1 MQPQS
6 SYAAAM
12 PPPII
17 APPSAVKLAGH
28 LESTISACSELAS
41 HSPAAMGYFYE
52 DEVRRVELR
61 AIMHLLQ
68 ARACAHETAAYDLR
82 LKECADLFIAGT
94 EALERSPAVSS
105 DELMLGRRL
114 AVSTALQFA
123 SLMLQAWKSA
133 YPHVAEADTVGTDP
147 EFASQAGAA

>member
-6 SYAAAM
+6 SMVAHW
-12 PPPII
+12 PPPLI

-28 LESTISACSELAS
+28 LQATISACSELSS

-68 ARACAHETAAYDLR
+68 ARECARETASYDRR
-82 LKECADLFIAGT
+82 LQECVELFIAGT
-94 EALERSPAVSS
+94 DALERSPAITSQ
-105 DELMLGRRL
+105 EMMLGRRL
-114 AVSTALQFA
+114 AVTTALQFA

-133 YPHVAEADTVGTDP
+133 YPDAAESGSAEEEFVA
-147 EFASQAGAA
+147 QAGAA